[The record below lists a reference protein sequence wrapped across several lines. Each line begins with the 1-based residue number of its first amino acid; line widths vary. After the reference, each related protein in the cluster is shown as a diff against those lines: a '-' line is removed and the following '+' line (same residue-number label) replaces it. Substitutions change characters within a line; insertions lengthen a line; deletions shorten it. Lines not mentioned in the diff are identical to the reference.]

1 MESETDLGPMVSK
14 EERETSESFI
24 RKAVEE
30 NDKIIIGGLTPSDQK
45 RGYFLKP
52 TVIEVND
59 QNSQVIQ
66 EEIFGPSVPIM
77 EVDDFDRAIELAND
91 SIYGLSSYVF
101 TRDSN
106 RMMKAMY
113 KIKFGECYI
122 NQVGPEQFQGAHTGF
137 RQTGTGAEGSKYGLE
152 CYTQL
157 KTCYIDWDD
166 KPTLPYLFPYGP
178 KR

>member
-1 MESETDLGPMVSK
+1 M
-14 EERETSESFI
+14 
-24 RKAVEE
+24 
-30 NDKIIIGGLTPSDQK
+30 
-45 RGYFLKP
+45 
-52 TVIEVND
+52 
-59 QNSQVIQ
+59 IQ
-66 EEIFGPSVPIM
+66 EEIFGPIVPIM

-106 RMMKAMY
+106 RMMKAMF
-113 KIKFGECYI
+113 KIKFGESYV

-137 RQTGTGAEGSKYGLE
+137 RQTGIGAEGSKYGLE

-157 KTCYIDWDD
+157 KTCYVDWDD
-166 KPTLPYLFPYGP
+166 KPNLPYLFPYGP